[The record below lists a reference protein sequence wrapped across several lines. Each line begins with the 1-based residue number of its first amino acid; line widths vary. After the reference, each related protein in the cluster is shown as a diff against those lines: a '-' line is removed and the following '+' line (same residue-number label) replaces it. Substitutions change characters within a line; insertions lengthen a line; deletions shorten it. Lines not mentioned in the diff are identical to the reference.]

1 MADSSTVR
9 QRDALVAAAALDR
22 ESWVK
27 RVPPSVLNVMSAAL
41 ALALWFLLGAF
52 DIRGIPSPLEVFN
65 AGMKEVASGILLGDA
80 LASLRRVTIGL
91 VLGVLSAIPVAFV
104 MGWYGTARALME
116 PWIQFLRTAPPIAL
130 IPLVVV
136 LFGIGETPKV
146 MIIFFAAFMTAVIS
160 IYQGVVD
167 TDRTLINAARV
178 LGARDREVFLR
189 VVVPAAMPFVFV
201 GIRIALAA
209 AWSTLVAS
217 ELVAAQQGL
226 GYRMQIAGIYFDL
239 PTIYFN
245 IIVIGVLGFAM
256 DKLLMLVEDRLLGW
270 QER

>member
-1 MADSSTVR
+1 
-9 QRDALVAAAALDR
+9 
-22 ESWVK
+22 
-27 RVPPSVLNVMSAAL
+27 
-41 ALALWFLLGAF
+41 
-52 DIRGIPSPLEVFN
+52 
-65 AGMKEVASGILLGDA
+65 
-80 LASLRRVTIGL
+80 
-91 VLGVLSAIPVAFV
+91 
-104 MGWYGTARALME
+104 
-116 PWIQFLRTAPPIAL
+116 
-130 IPLVVV
+130 
-136 LFGIGETPKV
+136 